1 MVTRDCV
8 IGRNTRWFG
17 WTNPIRHMSHS
28 HEPIKLDWGADGA
41 EANQGVGGDSIG
53 RKGGGEKKRRG
64 DGGRRRGRELPYI
77 SALHPSMKERD
88 RRVGTN

>member
-1 MVTRDCV
+1 MGQRQ
-8 IGRNTRWFG
+8 
-17 WTNPIRHMSHS
+17 
-28 HEPIKLDWGADGA
+28 IK
-41 EANQGVGGDSIG
+41 GVGGDSIG